1 MEGYDASTY
10 GERFADVYDEWYGDV
25 SDVAATVDVLAELAQ
40 GGPVLEL
47 GVGTGRLALPLVE
60 RGLEVH
66 GIDASAAMVERLRGK
81 PGGDAVRI
89 TEGDFAEVAI
99 EAPGGFAVAFVAFN
113 TLFNLATVEDQ
124 RRCFTN
130 VAARLRPGGAFVVEA
145 FVPDPD
151 AAPAGGGLT
160 TRFITTDR
168 VELQATLADLDAQT
182 ISGSTITISAA
193 GITLR
198 PWHIRWATPTQLDAM
213 AGAAGLVLAH
223 RWAGWDRVEHLPSD
237 PRHVSVYRRPPT

>member
-25 SDVAATVDVLAELAQ
+25 SDVAATVAVLAELAD

-66 GIDASAAMVERLRGK
+66 GVDASAAMVDRLRGK

-89 TEGDFAEVAI
+89 TVGDFADVAVEVT
-99 EAPGGFAVAFVAFN
+99 GGFTLAFVAFN

-124 RRCFTN
+124 QRCFTN
-130 VAARLRPGGAFVVEA
+130 VAARLRPGGTFVVEA

-151 AAPAGGGLT
+151 SAPAGGGLT
-160 TRFITTDR
+160 TRAITADR

-182 ISGSTITISAA
+182 ISGSTISLSAT

-198 PWHIRWATPTQLDAM
+198 PWHIRWATPHPLDAM

-223 RWAGWDRVEHLPSD
+223 RWAGWERVDHLPGD
-237 PRHVSVYRRPPT
+237 PRHVTVYRRPRP

>member
-10 GERFADVYDEWYGDV
+10 GERFADVYDEWYADV
-25 SDVAATVDVLAELAQ
+25 SDVAATVAVLAELAD

-66 GIDASAAMVERLRGK
+66 GVDASAAMVDRLRGK

-89 TEGDFAEVAI
+89 TVGDFADVAVEVT
-99 EAPGGFAVAFVAFN
+99 GGFALAFVAFN

-124 RRCFTN
+124 QRCFTN
-130 VAARLRPGGAFVVEA
+130 VAARLRPGGTFVVEA

-151 AAPAGGGLT
+151 GAPAGGGLT
-160 TRFITTDR
+160 TRSITTDR

-182 ISGSTITISAA
+182 ISGSTITISTA

-198 PWHIRWATPTQLDAM
+198 PWHIRWATPAQLDAM
-213 AGAAGLVLAH
+213 ARAAGLVLAH
-223 RWAGWDRVEHLPSD
+223 RWADWGRIDHLPDDS
-237 PRHVSVYRRPPT
+237 RHVSVYRRPPT